1 MKNNASNFTT
11 RQHMAALMRYKLGHV
26 LYHLYFHVIWL
37 KVSVLKT
44 VLLLCVKW
52 TPALRSISIAYSL
65 TVSQL
70 VNKFPTIYG
79 NPEFITLF
87 RRATRLI
94 TAGSLTNPAYIIRSV
109 FEIHFN
115 IIPSSSFEIS
125 SYSSIP
131 SINAIYF
138 RNIPIKTFANKL
150 ELLKYLPMHL
160 KDQFV

>member
-1 MKNNASNFTT
+1 
-11 RQHMAALMRYKLGHV
+11 MAALMRYKLGHV
-26 LYHLYFHVIWL
+26 LYHLYFHVISL

-52 TPALRSISIAYSL
+52 KPALSTISIAYSSYSL

-87 RRATRLI
+87 RRAKRLI
-94 TAGSLTNPAYIIRSV
+94 TAGSLTNPAYIIPSV

-115 IIPSSSFEIS
+115 IILSSSFEIS
-125 SYSSIP
+125 SYSNIP